1 MKERKNRDPSR
12 SYRVLEVLGK
22 GSMGSVMKVERRKTK
37 QSTNILK
44 MVVSKIASCSSVNR
58 KVSSASASALS
69 SVRNHVSSK
78 NHKTDNEEVCFA
90 LKLVHSGGNFNVS
103 FATELQNEITILK
116 SLDHPNIVKIMETY
130 DYKKKL
136 YVVMELC
143 SGGDLYARDPYTEK
157 DAIKIVKQILSA
169 VAYMHQLNIIHRDLK
184 YENILFE
191 NDSPDAD
198 IKVIDFGLSTKFI
211 QKGAV
216 SFDEHVG
223 TIYSM
228 APEVFEGLYDSKV
241 DIWAIGVI
249 TFMLLSGQF
258 PFFGKNS
265 TIVRNKILKNDYN
278 FNGDRWANVSNSAIG
293 FVSCLLEH
301 NPQQRPT
308 ALQVLQHPFL
318 H

>member
-1 MKERKNRDPSR
+1 
-12 SYRVLEVLGK
+12 
-22 GSMGSVMKVERRKTK
+22 MGSVMKVERRKTK

-184 YENILFE
+184 YENILFK

-241 DIWAIGVI
+241 DIW
-249 TFMLLSGQF
+249 
-258 PFFGKNS
+258 
-265 TIVRNKILKNDYN
+265 
-278 FNGDRWANVSNSAIG
+278 
-293 FVSCLLEH
+293 
-301 NPQQRPT
+301 
-308 ALQVLQHPFL
+308 
-318 H
+318 